1 MRIIAIALYLTYNL
15 PLHAQTS
22 DFTLDLNIKTETI
35 EIIDDF
41 RVKTSNS
48 SNAVL
53 RGLDKMKGKSS
64 DLEVQVNKK
73 VIFGTLEIKLHE
85 CRYPENNPTG
95 DGFAYLEIVN
105 LMKNEKEFEGW
116 MIASSP
122 GLMSLDNAR
131 YDVWLIRCKFFEVLP
146 DPVIKESLRRPS
158 KRSLVNLGN

>member
-1 MRIIAIALYLTYNL
+1 MRIIAIAFYLILNL
-15 PLHAQTS
+15 PLTAQTS
-22 DFTLDLNIKTETI
+22 DFTLDMTIKTEPI

-53 RGLDKMKGKSS
+53 RGLDKMEGKST
-64 DLEVQVNKK
+64 DLEVQVNNN
-73 VIFGTLEIKLHE
+73 VLFGSLQIKLYE

-95 DGFAYLEIVN
+95 DGFAYLEIIN
-105 LMKNEKEFEGW
+105 LVKNEKEFEGW

-131 YDVWLIRCKFFEVLP
+131 YDIWLIRCKFSEALP
-146 DPVIKESLRRPS
+146 GSIIKESLLRPS
-158 KRSLVNLGN
+158 RRSAVNPDN